1 MVEFQQREHRIKQIG
16 KFTAALLVFLQLCFF
31 LLNKIEFLNKKNN
44 SRGLGITYT
53 NNCFQLYFLLLSDKF
68 WFSGG
73 GGWLVCRLPFALCW
87 NFRTIYGGSELS
99 RNRVVVPARQAT

>member
-1 MVEFQQREHRIKQIG
+1 MAEFQQREHGIKQIG

-68 WFSGG
+68 W
-73 GGWLVCRLPFALCW
+73 
-87 NFRTIYGGSELS
+87 IS
-99 RNRVVVPARQAT
+99 RGLRVVGFWSYCMYTLPHTEIHS